1 MQWIDDESMCVGVF
15 CVDSGEAGFSKL
27 ARVSL
32 GLLMWVGNLMMK
44 GTFLIFFVVKL
55 MRLIKLILGKSV

>member
-1 MQWIDDESMCVGVF
+1 MQRIDDESMCVGVF
-15 CVDSGEAGFSKL
+15 RVDSGEAGFSKL

-32 GLLMWVGNLMMK
+32 GLLTWVGNLMMK

-55 MRLIKLILGKSV
+55 MRLLKLILGKSV